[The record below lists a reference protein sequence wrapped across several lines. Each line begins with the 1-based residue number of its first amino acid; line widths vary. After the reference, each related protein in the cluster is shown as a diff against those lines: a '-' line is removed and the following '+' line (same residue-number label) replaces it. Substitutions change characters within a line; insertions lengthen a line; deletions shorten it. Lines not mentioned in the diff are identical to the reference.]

1 MRRSRAALP
10 LLLAA
15 AAGLLYH
22 LLMKPM
28 GGDDVFFAEALRGS
42 SLLEYLSHRYLHWT
56 SRVVSEFILV
66 LVIQAPLLWRVI
78 DFLMFASFPLLFARL
93 FDDSLLMRW
102 CGAAAVLLFRFMIW
116 GRRAGSL
123 RRSRIFGR
131 FGESFLLRFCLR
143 SCGRGSRSTRR
154 RRF

>member
-1 MRRSRAALP
+1 MLP

-102 CGAAAVLLFRFMIW
+102 CGAAAVLLFPFHDM
-116 GRRAGSL
+116 GTAGW
-123 RRSRIFGR
+123 ITTTVTHF
-131 FGESFLLRFCLR
+131 
-143 SCGRGSRSTRR
+143 
-154 RRF
+154 